1 MLWWC
6 SRKQYNQCMDYHW
19 TTIMNTC
26 NFVAKCTMLY
36 KCAMLSKFRA
46 FQRTFGSPQKLWKG
60 CAFHSRGRIF
70 PIVRLLTSKSAKQDS
85 VFGSTERH
93 WAVWKT
99 GQSRSE
105 HALNYNN
112 YKNFNFA
119 CIFAKKAPVFRPYF
133 YKNEPVWRIEHTA
146 KPNWR
151 NVMAFKKCIL
161 LSRWCWQ
168 IQGRGAPRACCS
180 LRNSASSIHWLSSSI
195 FTCLSFVPH
204 SDISSYLHYTM
215 F

>member
-1 MLWWC
+1 
-6 SRKQYNQCMDYHW
+6 
-19 TTIMNTC
+19 MNTC
-26 NFVAKCTMLY
+26 NFVAKCAMLY
-36 KCAMLSKFRA
+36 KFRA

-70 PIVRLLTSKSAKQDS
+70 PIVKLLTSKSAKQDS

-105 HALNYNN
+105 HALNN
-112 YKNFNFA
+112 
-119 CIFAKKAPVFRPYF
+119 KKTTITKTLILHVFLLKKRPYF
-133 YKNEPVWRIEHTA
+133 YKNEPVWRIGHTA

-180 LRNSASSIHWLSSSI
+180 LRNSAYSIHWLSSSI